1 MENGKNKNKNKN
13 KKLFEE
19 NEWKKIKK
27 NLVNCTSRENLA
39 TVFTTRIEEKI
50 CRIIFHKCLNPSI

>member
-1 MENGKNKNKNKN
+1 MEKIKIKIKIRNCL
-13 KKLFEE
+13 KKMSE
-19 NEWKKIKK
+19 KKKKK